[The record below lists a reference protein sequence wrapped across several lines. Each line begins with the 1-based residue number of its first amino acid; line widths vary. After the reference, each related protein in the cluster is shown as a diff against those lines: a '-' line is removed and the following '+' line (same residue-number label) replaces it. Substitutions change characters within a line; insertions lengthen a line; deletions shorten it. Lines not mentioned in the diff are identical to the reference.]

1 MNYKFSLPKEYKS
14 NDVHRTNQQW
24 FVELNGNILSVN
36 KKNLTDGL
44 TPAIDRTPV
53 VRVDAFLTD
62 NTGKEVM
69 VASAYIKVQIVR
81 EQTQAPSDQKPYSYE
96 LGTKYYEYHNLTATP
111 TLINQMDWTMVNN
124 KIYGVTGLTAQ
135 TFWNYYGGNANTYD
149 VTVTSTKNNQ
159 TVTIGSGSA
168 NADKTFSIT
177 KKASPARQLSARAL
191 PRLQTSSSP

>member
-1 MNYKFSLPKEYKS
+1 
-14 NDVHRTNQQW
+14 
-24 FVELNGNILSVN
+24 
-36 KKNLTDGL
+36 
-44 TPAIDRTPV
+44 
-53 VRVDAFLTD
+53 
-62 NTGKEVM
+62 M

-177 KKASPARQLSARAL
+177 KEGISCETTLGSGAT
-191 PRLQTSSSP
+191 QTSNIKFTVDNKVHTQNYYDNFKNEKR